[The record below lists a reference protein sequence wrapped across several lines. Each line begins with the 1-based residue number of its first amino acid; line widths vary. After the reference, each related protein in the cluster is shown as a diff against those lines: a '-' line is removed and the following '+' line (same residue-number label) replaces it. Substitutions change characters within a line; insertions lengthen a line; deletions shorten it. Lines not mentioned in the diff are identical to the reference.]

1 MNTESRFQLD
11 EYRHKLS
18 LIEKELSITILA
30 DKMDYAPLIEKRR
43 QRLEELEQ
51 EIADP
56 ALFDDRARA
65 ESIMREHRRTQ
76 SLMDTWAE
84 LCSAKEQKEEASALV
99 SSEDA
104 DLAEMAAEE
113 LAELEPRIA
122 KLEENVQY
130 SLLPR
135 DETEDRDAIIEIR
148 AGTGGDEAALFAAD
162 LLGMYQRYAE
172 SRGWKFEI
180 LDASPNAIGGFREVT
195 ARISGEEV
203 FRYLKYESGVHRVQ
217 RVPATETQ
225 GRIHTSTA
233 TVAVLPEAEEVD
245 VEIRQED
252 LRIETCRSGG
262 AGGQHVN
269 RTESAVQIFHLP
281 TGIMVRCEE
290 GRSQLK
296 NKETG
301 MRILRARL
309 FEMKQREAQ
318 QSYSA
323 QRRAL
328 IGSGGRE
335 EKIRTYN
342 FPQNRLTDHRIGY
355 TSYNLD
361 TVVASGAIEDII
373 AHMQHAEM
381 QERMDE
387 LK

>member
-1 MNTESRFQLD
+1 
-11 EYRHKLS
+11 
-18 LIEKELSITILA
+18 
-30 DKMDYAPLIEKRR
+30 MDYAPLIEKRR
-43 QRLEELEQ
+43 TRLQELETA
-51 EIADP
+51 IAEP
-56 ALFDDRARA
+56 TLFDDRTRA
-65 ESIMREHRRTQ
+65 EEIMREHRRTQ
-76 SLMDTWAE
+76 ALLSDWEE
-84 LCSAKEQKEEASALV
+84 LCNARRQLAEAREMA
-99 SSEDA
+99 SSEDEE
-104 DLAEMAAEE
+104 LAEMAALELEE
-113 LAELEPRIA
+113 LTPRIS
-122 KLEENVQY
+122 KLEEEVQY

-135 DETEDRDAIIEIR
+135 DTTEDRDAIVEIR
-148 AGTGGDEAALFAAD
+148 AGTGGDEAALFAGD

-172 SRGWKFEI
+172 NRGWRLEI
-180 LDASPNAIGGFREVT
+180 LDASPNDIGGFREVT

-203 FRYLKYESGVHRVQ
+203 FRFLKYESGVHRVQ

-245 VEIRQED
+245 VEIRPED
-252 LRIETCRSGG
+252 LRIETCRAGG

-281 TGIMVRCEE
+281 TGIMVRCED
-290 GRSQLK
+290 GRSQIK

-301 MRILRARL
+301 LRILRARL

-318 QSYSA
+318 QNYSA

-355 TSYNLD
+355 TVYNLD
-361 TVVASGAIEDII
+361 IVISTGALDDII
-373 AHMQHAEM
+373 SHMQHAEM
-381 QERMDE
+381 QERMEE

>member
-1 MNTESRFQLD
+1 
-11 EYRHKLS
+11 
-18 LIEKELSITILA
+18 
-30 DKMDYAPLIEKRR
+30 MDYAPLIEKRR
-43 QRLEELEQ
+43 SRLHELEQ

-56 ALFDDRARA
+56 TLFDNRNRA
-65 ESIMREHRRTQ
+65 EALMREHRRTQ
-76 SLMDTWAE
+76 ALMQMWQE
-84 LCSAKEQKEEASALV
+84 LCHAKESAQEARALLSA
-99 SSEDA
+99 EDTEM
-104 DLAEMAAEE
+104 AEMAAEE
-113 LAELEPRIA
+113 LTELEPRIA
-122 KLEENVQY
+122 KLEESVQY

-135 DETEDRDAIIEIR
+135 DETEDRDAIVEIR

-172 SRGWKFEI
+172 GRGWRVEI

-233 TVAVLPEAEEVD
+233 TVAILPEAEEVD
-245 VEIRQED
+245 VEIKPED

-318 QSYSA
+318 QNYSA

-373 AHMQHAEM
+373 SHMQHAEM

-387 LK
+387 LQ

>member
-1 MNTESRFQLD
+1 
-11 EYRHKLS
+11 
-18 LIEKELSITILA
+18 
-30 DKMDYAPLIEKRR
+30 MDYAPLIEKRR
-43 QRLEELEQ
+43 ERLAELEAQ
-51 EIADP
+51 SADP
-56 ALFDDRARA
+56 ALFQDPRRAG
-65 ESIMREHRRTQ
+65 ELMRELRRVQ
-76 SLMDTWAE
+76 DLLRDW
-84 LCSAKEQKEEASALV
+84 EQLLQTRRQREENHGLAGS
-99 SSEDA
+99 D
-104 DLAEMAAEE
+104 DAEMAE
-113 LAELEPRIA
+113 LAAAELEELVPLEQ
-122 KLEENVQY
+122 KLLEQIQY

-135 DETEDRDAIIEIR
+135 DATEDRDALVEIR

-172 SRGWKFEI
+172 SRGWRLEM
-180 LDASPNAIGGFREVT
+180 LDASPNDIGGFKEVT
-195 ARISGEEV
+195 VRISGEEV

-233 TVAVLPEAEEVD
+233 TVAVMPEAEEVD
-245 VEIRQED
+245 VEIRPED
-252 LRIETCRSGG
+252 LRIETCRAGG

-281 TGIMVRCEE
+281 TGIMVRCENE
-290 GRSQLK
+290 RSQLK

-318 QSYSA
+318 ESYSA

-342 FPQNRLTDHRIGY
+342 FPQNRFTDHRIGY
-355 TSYNLD
+355 TAYNLD
-361 TVVASGAIEDII
+361 IVVTTGALEEVI
-373 AHMQHAEM
+373 ARMQHVEM
-381 QERMDE
+381 EERMDE

>member
-1 MNTESRFQLD
+1 
-11 EYRHKLS
+11 
-18 LIEKELSITILA
+18 
-30 DKMDYAPLIEKRR
+30 MDYAPLIEKRR
-43 QRLEELEQ
+43 ARLAELEEA
-51 EIADP
+51 IAAPD
-56 ALFDDRARA
+56 LFDDRARA
-65 ESIMREHRRTQ
+65 EEIMREHRRTQ
-76 SLMDTWAE
+76 ELLRSWQE
-84 LCSAKEQKEEASALV
+84 LCTARQQREDAQELV
-99 SSEDA
+99 SGDDA
-104 DLAEMAAEE
+104 DLAEMATLELEE
-113 LAELEPRIA
+113 LAPRIA
-122 KLEENVQY
+122 KLEEEVQY

-135 DETEDRDAIIEIR
+135 DATEDRDAIVEIR
-148 AGTGGDEAALFAAD
+148 AGTGGDEAALFAGN
-162 LLGMYQRYAE
+162 LLNMYQRYAE
-172 SRGWKFEI
+172 NRGWRMEI
-180 LDASPNAIGGFREVT
+180 LDASPNDIGGFKEVT

-203 FRYLKYESGVHRVQ
+203 CRFMKYESGVHRVQ

-245 VEIRQED
+245 VEIRPED
-252 LRIETCRSGG
+252 LRIETCRAGG

-281 TGIMVRCEE
+281 TGIMVRCED

-301 MRILRARL
+301 LRILRARL

-318 QSYSA
+318 QNYSA

-342 FPQNRLTDHRIGY
+342 YPQNRLTDHRIGY
-355 TSYNLD
+355 TAYNLD
-361 TVVASGAIEDII
+361 IVLAGGELEDII
-373 AHMQHAEM
+373 SRMQHAEM

-387 LK
+387 LQ

>member
-1 MNTESRFQLD
+1 
-11 EYRHKLS
+11 
-18 LIEKELSITILA
+18 
-30 DKMDYAPLIEKRR
+30 MDYAPLIEKRR
-43 QRLEELEQ
+43 ERLEELEVQ
-51 EIADP
+51 IADP
-56 ALFDDRARA
+56 ELFQDRQRA
-65 ESIMREHRRTQ
+65 GELMREHRRTQ
-76 SLMDTWAE
+76 ELLRDWAALQDCLQQIAENRE
-84 LCSAKEQKEEASALV
+84 LAAG
-99 SSEDA
+99 D
-104 DLAEMAAEE
+104 DAEMAELAAAE
-113 LAELEPRIA
+113 LAELEPRVE
-122 KLEENVQY
+122 KLQEQIQY

-135 DETEDRDAIIEIR
+135 DATEDRDALVEIR

-172 SRGWKFEI
+172 GRGWRLEL
-180 LDASPNAIGGFREVT
+180 LDASPNDIGGFKEVT

-203 FRYLKYESGVHRVQ
+203 FRFLKYESGVHRVQ

-245 VEIRQED
+245 VEIRPED
-252 LRIETCRSGG
+252 LRIETCRAGG

-281 TGIMVRCEE
+281 TGIMVRCENE
-290 GRSQLK
+290 RSQLK

-318 QSYSA
+318 ESYSA

-342 FPQNRLTDHRIGY
+342 FPQNRFTDHRIGY
-355 TSYNLD
+355 TAYNLD
-361 TVVASGAIEDII
+361 LVITTGALDEVI
-373 AHMQHAEM
+373 AHMQHVEM
-381 QERMDE
+381 EERMDE
-387 LK
+387 LKS

>member
-1 MNTESRFQLD
+1 
-11 EYRHKLS
+11 
-18 LIEKELSITILA
+18 
-30 DKMDYAPLIEKRR
+30 MDYAPLIEKRR
-43 QRLEELEQ
+43 IRLTELEQ

-56 ALFDDRARA
+56 TLFDNRTRA
-65 ESIMREHRRTQ
+65 EALMREHRRTQ
-76 SLMDTWAE
+76 ALMNTWDA
-84 LCSAKEQKEEASALV
+84 LCTALTQREEAKLLA
-99 SSEDA
+99 SSEDTEM
-104 DLAEMAAEE
+104 AEMATEE
-113 LAELEPRIA
+113 LAELEPKIA
-122 KLEENVQY
+122 KLEEDVQY

-135 DETEDRDAIIEIR
+135 DETEDRDAIVEIR

-172 SRGWKFEI
+172 SRSWRIEI
-180 LDASPNAIGGFREVT
+180 LDASPNAIGGYREVT

-203 FRYLKYESGVHRVQ
+203 FRFLKYESGVHRVQ

-318 QSYSA
+318 QNYSA

-342 FPQNRLTDHRIGY
+342 FPQNRFTDHRIGY

-361 TVVASGAIEDII
+361 TVIATGALEDLIS
-373 AHMQHAEM
+373 HMQHAEM